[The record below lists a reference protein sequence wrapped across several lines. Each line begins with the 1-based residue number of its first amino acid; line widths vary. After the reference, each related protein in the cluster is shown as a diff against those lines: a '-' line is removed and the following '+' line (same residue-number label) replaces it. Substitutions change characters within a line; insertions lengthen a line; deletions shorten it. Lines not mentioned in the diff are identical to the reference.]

1 MTLHTKIVGTLISAA
16 FLLIVGIVLSY
27 TGAADVATTVEIT
40 NEPPTIDSIRIAT
53 TAFGVD
59 NIASAGITPVVGLDR
74 IVHLTGTI
82 TDLNGKTSVAS
93 SSISAL
99 FYRTSKTDTCLADMN
114 SCYHITQ
121 CDVSYDTASEVE
133 LLYNCPTPIAYHTDA
148 TDVGSR
154 YASDNWT
161 GTISVVDEGQGT
173 ASSTITTEV
182 NALLALNIP
191 DGIDYGTL
199 SLGGISS
206 SPVDFPLTQRGNT
219 RADVFVSGG
228 DMDCDLGMLE
238 GSKQRYSL
246 SGTAAYDDV
255 ATKPLTEIPVQANLV
270 VPFQVTAS
278 PVATS
283 LYWRI
288 AIPQVGIKGNC
299 IGSNTISLVA
309 LSNKDATF
317 YTGIGNHAAAIVEGG
332 LYVWGANQ
340 FGQLGLGDN
349 NNRLHPT
356 RVGTDSDWSAV
367 APGIYH
373 TLAIKTNGDLYAWG
387 LGAQGQLGQG
397 NGTNYNTPQQVTAIV
412 GAWQKISAGSHH
424 SLAIHSDGTLYTF
437 GYNAF
442 GQLGRSGTANTPI
455 AIDANLYT
463 QVHAGYLHSYVVR
476 SDGTVL
482 SFGRN
487 DSGQL
492 CNGEIT
498 PPTQANATP
507 YAIPISNYAKIATG
521 LQHII
526 FLMQDGTVR
535 ACGQGGSGQIGN
547 SSTTNVL
554 TPTDIGAGSGW
565 LNVVAGLGHSAAQK
579 ADGWY
584 VWGSNQYGQLGLA
597 DFVNRTAPVFLGST
611 IDELIPAA
619 NATFLHMA
627 DGGSLVT
634 GSAIMNEQAAFAW
647 RETPISI
654 LGTATDWVSGHA
666 QFISTI
672 ALRAN
677 GTLWSWGASTSGQLG
692 LGDFTNK
699 SSPQQIGTNTNWVEL
714 ATGYATAFARNS
726 NNEMFAWG
734 NASYGSLGDGT
745 ETNKSSPVQIAGS
758 WTKLFGGE
766 LGGFALKDDD
776 KLYAWGYNPSGQLG
790 LGYTTSVSPF
800 GVTTPTKVNDDTD
813 WLLVSGRAGHTL
825 AIKTNGDLYSW
836 GYDGNGRLGLG
847 NSGNKLVPTLVDN
860 TKNWTAIAAGH
871 EHSLGI
877 ADGKLYSWGLNNFGQ
892 LGQGDTTQRTTPTQ
906 VGSATNWVAVAT
918 GRYWQQSFALKS
930 DGTLW
935 SFGNNGNAALCQST
949 SIPSLSVPTQVGTA
963 NDWVEVTAGENHV
976 ILRKTNGTLYACG
989 VDTYGQLGVGNMND
1003 INTSANVTPT
1013 W

>member
-1 MTLHTKIVGTLISAA
+1 MTLHTKIFSTLVAVA
-16 FLLIVGIVLSY
+16 FLLIVGVVISY

-53 TAFGVD
+53 SEFGTD
-59 NIASAGITPVVGLDR
+59 NIAGDGIAPVVGFDR
-74 IVHLTGTI
+74 IVHLTGTV

-99 FYRTSKTDTCLADMN
+99 FYRTSKTESCLASN
-114 SCYHITQ
+114 NNCYHITQ
-121 CDVSYDTASEVE
+121 CAINTDTLSDVE
-133 LLYNCPTPIAYHTDA
+133 LLYDCPVPIAYYTDA
-148 TDVGSR
+148 TDASSR

-161 GTISVVDEGQGT
+161 GTVSVVDEGQGA

-191 DGIDYGTL
+191 EGIDYGTL
-199 SLGGISS
+199 SLGDISS

-246 SGTAAYDDV
+246 SGSAPYDDV
-255 ATKPLTEIPVQANLV
+255 STKPLTEIPVQANLV

-309 LSNKDATF
+309 LSNKEATF
-317 YTGIGNHAAAIVEGG
+317 FAGHGNHAAAIVEGA
-332 LYVWGANQ
+332 LYMWGANQ
-340 FGQLGLGDN
+340 FGQLGLSDN

-356 RVGTDSDWSAV
+356 RVGTDSDWQSVAV
-367 APGIYH
+367 GYFH
-373 TLAIKTNGDLYAWG
+373 TLALKTNGDLYAWG

-397 NGTNYNTPQQVTAIV
+397 SGTNYNTPQQVTAIA
-412 GAWQKISAGSHH
+412 GGWQKISAGSHH
-424 SLAIHSDGTLYTF
+424 SLALHSNGTLYTF

-442 GQLGRSGTANTPI
+442 GQLGRSGTVTTPT
-455 AIDANLYT
+455 AIDANT
-463 QVHAGYLHSYVVR
+463 YLDIQGAYMQSYVVR

-487 DSGQL
+487 ESGQL
-492 CNGEIT
+492 CNGET
-498 PPTQANATP
+498 APSTQAHQTP
-507 YAIPISNYAKIATG
+507 IVVSMPTPTKITAG
-521 LQHII
+521 VSHVS
-526 FLMQDGTVR
+526 FLMQDGTIR
-535 ACGQGGSGQIGN
+535 ACGAGNSGQLGTG
-547 SSTTNVL
+547 STISLL
-554 TPTDIGAGSGW
+554 TPTDIGAGGGW
-565 LNVVAGLGHSAAQK
+565 LDLASGFNHVVGQK

-584 VWGSNQYGQLGLA
+584 GWGANINGQLGLG
-597 DFVNRTAPVFLGST
+597 DLSNRMSPTFMGGT
-611 IDELIPAA
+611 IDMLIPAA
-619 NATFLHMA
+619 SATLIRMA
-627 DGGSLVT
+627 DGDARVT
-634 GSAIMNEQAAFAW
+634 GLGILNEQAAFAL

-654 LGTATDWVSGHA
+654 LGTATDWVAGHA
-666 QFISTI
+666 LFGATI

-677 GTLWSWGASTSGQLG
+677 GTLWSWGHNTAGQLG
-692 LGDFTNK
+692 LGHLNNK
-699 SSPQQIGTNTNWVEL
+699 SAPQQIGVNTDWVQLEVGYG
-714 ATGYATAFARNS
+714 TGYARNS
-726 NNEMFAWG
+726 NNELFAWG
-734 NASYGSLGDGT
+734 SGGYGALGDGT
-745 ETNKSSPVQIAGS
+745 FISKQSPVQIAGS
-758 WTKLFGGE
+758 WTKLFKGE
-766 LGGFALKDDD
+766 LNGFAIKNDG
-776 KLYAWGYNPSGQLG
+776 KLYAWGRNQNGELGIGCTTADPSGEENP
-790 LGYTTSVSPF
+790 V
-800 GVTTPTKVNDDTD
+800 KVNDDLD
-813 WLLVSGRAGHTL
+813 WKMVSGRVSHTL
-825 AIKTNGDLYSW
+825 AIKENGDLYSW
-836 GYDGNGRLGLG
+836 GAHLTGRTGLGLT
-847 NSGNKLVPTLVDN
+847 SGRALVPTLVDN

-877 ADGKLYSWGLNNFGQ
+877 ADGKLYSWGFNNFGQ
-892 LGQGDTTQRTTPTQ
+892 LGLGDTTQRTVPTQ
-906 VGSATNWVAVAT
+906 VGSATNWIAVAA

-949 SIPSLSVPTQVGTA
+949 SIPSLNVPTQVCAETNWA
-963 NDWVEVTAGENHV
+963 EVTAGENHV

-1003 INTSANVTPT
+1003 ISTSANVTPT